1 MSLSNPLNLALIPP
15 LIYLIYRQIFP
26 SAPKP
31 TDPSAPLPNQY
42 DADVYNW
49 MPEKHPSSIC
59 YKKYS
64 PFELA
69 RFDGKAASGEDRIL
83 LAIIDVGR
91 QGKIRPGLV
100 RTVFDVTA
108 GASFYGPGRS
118 CSWFEKKG
126 EGGKAEADA

>member
-15 LIYLIYRQIFP
+15 LIYLIYRQFLP

-59 YKKYS
+59 YKKYT
-64 PFELA
+64 PLELA
-69 RFDGKAASGEDRIL
+69 RFDGKATTGENRIL

-118 CSWFEKKG
+118 C
-126 EGGKAEADA
+126 